1 MFPVG
6 TPIVPP
12 IPTPFASAEFIPLTE
27 KNVHNE
33 ICIYLQ
39 CHLNSQSIT
48 PSDVERVQAV
58 VRGDH
63 GDKAFQFGESVS
75 VHLISDR
82 QIDFELSVCELICH
96 KDMGKLIKSTILTQ
110 LTQGLEI
117 GAMWNLHIE
126 MNSNRKLECEFKQT

>member
-1 MFPVG
+1 MEFTYDGKEKP
-6 TPIVPP
+6 
-12 IPTPFASAEFIPLTE
+12 EFIEWTE
-27 KNVHNE
+27 KNICDE

-39 CHLNSQSIT
+39 RHFNSQSIT
-48 PSDVERVQAV
+48 PSNVECIQV
-58 VRGDH
+58 VVGGDH
-63 GDKAFQFGESVS
+63 GDTAFLFDASVS
-75 VHLISDR
+75 VHLISNR